1 MAFPQAGGL
10 NLHARIVDEFGRLIV
25 EGLFG
30 ADQPIV
36 PEDVSPV
43 PAPRTV
49 VREALRVLESR
60 GMVTAS
66 ELLELRLM
74 IEPAG
79 RADGRTAPQTR
90 RSSRRWRPQR
100 ADVRSR
106 RRLADSLVMHV
117 GALTMVLAKTPTA
130 PNPRAAACSKR
141 WLPTT
146 YRHLDMVAAAWSRA
160 LQGGTERSRPSPA
173 GCATAACAFAPRSPG
188 RTDQPPG

>member
-25 EGLFG
+25 EGQFG

-66 ELLELRLM
+66 ELLELRVM

-79 RADGRTAPQTR
+79 HTDGRTAPQTR

-106 RRLADSLVMHV
+106 RRRADSLVMPFH
-117 GALTMVLAKTPTA
+117 ALTMVLAKNADGAKSACRRLLETVA
-130 PNPRAAACSKR
+130 PYHQS
-141 WLPTT
+141 
-146 YRHLDMVAAAWSRA
+146 
-160 LQGGTERSRPSPA
+160 
-173 GCATAACAFAPRSPG
+173 APGHCG
-188 RTDQPPG
+188 RGVVTSFTGWD